1 VYFQTCSLIAHVH
14 LHVYHQT
21 NILVNDKHE
30 ACLADFGLS
39 RVLGES
45 GFTTTSVGGTSRWMA
60 CELIMSSNE
69 EGNVP
74 QVTAA
79 SDVWAFSMT
88 VLEVR

>member
-1 VYFQTCSLIAHVH
+1 M
-14 LHVYHQT
+14 
-21 NILVNDKHE
+21 NDKHE

-45 GFTTTSVGGTSRWMA
+45 GFTTKSVGGTSRWMA
-60 CELIMSSNE
+60 WELIASFNE
-69 EGNVP
+69 DEENVP

-79 SDVWAFSMT
+79 SDVWAFAMT